1 MELTKTQLDLL
12 HEHID
17 EADVY
22 IEASLQTNNPNYV
35 LKAIN
40 DEIKANGVDWQYEL
54 NQKGKILQNLYE
66 EIFQQNEVKK

>member
-1 MELTKTQLDLL
+1 MKLTQKQIDQL
-12 HEHID
+12 HEYID

-22 IEASLQTNNPNYV
+22 IGASLQSNNPNYV

-54 NQKGKILQNLYE
+54 NAKGKVLQNLYE
-66 EIFQQNEVKK
+66 DIFEQNEVKK

>member
-1 MELTKTQLDLL
+1 MKLTKEQTEAIQ
-12 HEHID
+12 EMVD

-22 IEASLQTNNPNYV
+22 IGASLQTNNPNYI

-54 NQKGKILQNLYE
+54 NAKGRRLQTLYE
-66 EIFQQNEVKK
+66 EIFAQNEVK

>member
-1 MELTKTQLDLL
+1 MKLTKEQTAAIQ
-12 HEHID
+12 EMVD

-22 IEASLQTNNPNYV
+22 IGASLQTNNPNYI

-54 NQKGKILQNLYE
+54 NAKGRRLQTLYE
-66 EIFQQNEVKK
+66 EIFAQNEVK